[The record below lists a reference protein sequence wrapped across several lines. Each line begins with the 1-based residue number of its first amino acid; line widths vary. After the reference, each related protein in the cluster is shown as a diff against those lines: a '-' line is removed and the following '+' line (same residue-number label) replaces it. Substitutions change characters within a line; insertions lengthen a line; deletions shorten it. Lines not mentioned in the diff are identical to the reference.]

1 MLVLGEKAKD
11 AEEAR
16 EILKDIIKSGKGLQ
30 KLREL
35 VVAQG
40 GNPAYVD
47 DPSMFPVPAIVEANH
62 IK

>member
-1 MLVLGEKAKD
+1 MQQ
-11 AEEAR
+11 EAR
-16 EILKDIIKSGKGLQ
+16 KILKDIIKSGKGLQ

-47 DPSMFPVPAIVEANH
+47 DPSIFPLPSIVEQIISN
-62 IK
+62 